1 MSRCSQK
8 VGLRD
13 GIPARFRHADGAGL
27 QLSHRYVCRRHSVH
41 AEAVSCGRNA
51 VLDRAEAKRRRYS
64 QIVSLVN
71 GFFAVGF
78 LAVAL
83 WGLVIAANLR
93 NAGSRYWRWY
103 QDNSLPFRWT
113 SRDKEPEDMLV
124 FLRILGI
131 AEFVVGLAGAIV
143 FLRLM

>member
-1 MSRCSQK
+1 MS
-8 VGLRD
+8 
-13 GIPARFRHADGAGL
+13 
-27 QLSHRYVCRRHSVH
+27 
-41 AEAVSCGRNA
+41 
-51 VLDRAEAKRRRYS
+51 DRAEAKRRRYS

-78 LAVAL
+78 LAVAV

-93 NAGSRYWRWY
+93 NAGSHYWRWY